1 VSDPYDWRAPD
12 GDQST
17 WSDADWLRYEARSNF
32 ITEDIERADRI
43 AARLDIQRCATHP
56 TAVETGWGCPDCVA
70 FLRQEI
76 ERLRGLLLRARYHVE
91 MNGIDRCVWGDA
103 AGGLAAQ
110 ELAREIDEA
119 IGAPATPAP
128 AAR

>member
-43 AARLDIQRCATHP
+43 ADRLDGADRPGPPLRCATHP
-56 TAVETGWGCPDCVA
+56 GAESHGWGCPDCVA
-70 FLRQEI
+70 ELRRENGQ
-76 ERLRGLLLRARYHVE
+76 LRAEV
-91 MNGIDRCVWGDA
+91 DRWRRETKAPPLPIIGCDCHACVV
-103 AGGLAAQ
+103 LRRHQ
-110 ELAREIDEA
+110 RELRH
-119 IGAPATPAP
+119 
-128 AAR
+128 